1 MDRNRQKYVELSLA
15 GRWLKLAREIILD
28 NPGIDESRYLE
39 IAVPLMPTHI
49 STCGKRKKATQL
61 ELARRA
67 IHSHLSVTKHVR
79 FVDGKLF
86 SDPIGSKK
94 GYQERI
100 MSFARKNSTVSKD
113 DLPDLPNF
121 STYACR
127 LCRKNVLRRIKPGVY
142 AIAEVH
148 DE

>member
-15 GRWLKLAREIILD
+15 GKWLKLARKIILD
-28 NPGIDESRYLE
+28 NPGMDESQYLQ

-49 STCGKRKKATQL
+49 STCGKRKKASQL
-61 ELARRA
+61 ELAKRA
-67 IHSHLSVTKHVR
+67 IHSHLTITKHVR

-86 SDPIGSKK
+86 SDPIGIKK
-94 GYQERI
+94 GYQDQI
-100 MSFARKNSTVSKD
+100 VSFARQNGTVSRR

-142 AIAEVH
+142 AIEEVH